1 MRADFINALLLQP
14 AEGSMQA
21 GDARQVERA
30 CLKFIRHEAGSVL
43 RMAEAAGAAD
53 NERCYFVNNA
63 FAQHKAADALRCQK
77 SLVPR
82 KGESVDV
89 HFLHVDGN
97 DAGALRTVDD
107 EFQVMLVAEAADCRQ
122 RLQRSA
128 DIAGVR
134 HDDGFGVGAYKL
146 RQSV

>member
-1 MRADFINALLLQP
+1 
-14 AEGSMQA
+14 MQA

-30 CLKFIRHEAGSVL
+30 CLKFIGHEAWGVL
-43 RMAEAAGAAD
+43 RVAEAAGAAD
-53 NERCYFVNNA
+53 NERCYFVNHA
-63 FAQHKAADALRCQK
+63 FTQHKTADALRCQK

-97 DAGALRTVDD
+97 DAGTLRTVDD
-107 EFQVMLVAEAADCRQ
+107 EFQLVLVAEAADCRQ
-122 RLQRSA
+122 GLQRAA

-134 HDDGFGVGAYKL
+134 HDDCFGVGAHKL

>member
-1 MRADFINALLLQP
+1 
-14 AEGSMQA
+14 
-21 GDARQVERA
+21 
-30 CLKFIRHEAGSVL
+30 
-43 RMAEAAGAAD
+43 MAEAAGAAD
-53 NERCYFVNNA
+53 DERCYFVNHA
-63 FAQHKAADALRCQK
+63 FKQHKAADALRCQK

-97 DAGALRTVDD
+97 DAGTLRTVDN
-107 EFQVMLVAEAADCRQ
+107 EFQVMLLAEAADCRQ
-122 RLQRSA
+122 GLQRAA

-134 HDDGFGVGAYKL
+134 HDDCFGVGAHKL

>member
-1 MRADFINALLLQP
+1 
-14 AEGSMQA
+14 MQA
-21 GDARQVERA
+21 GDARQIKRA

-53 NERCYFVNNA
+53 NERCYFVNHA
-63 FAQHKAADALRCQK
+63 FTQHKAADALRCPK

-97 DAGALRTVDD
+97 DAGTLRTVDD
-107 EFQVMLVAEAADCRQ
+107 EFQLVLVAEAADCRQ
-122 RLQRSA
+122 GLQRAA
-128 DIAGVR
+128 DITGVR
-134 HDDGFGVGAYKL
+134 HDDGLGIGAHKL